1 MNSSD
6 GAALSAPP
14 KASALQP
21 LVNRSRSQSG
31 ASKYSG
37 GDTSNVVD
45 DGDDDLEFTPFFSD
59 DGKAPW
65 EDGAAMA
72 ILPPFEDDGLGHDS
86 NSMTPPPV
94 QSANTT
100 QSNSKGLALLSKLRQ
115 GRTAA
120 SSDEIDDNNLTASAE
135 GKATDKTKKG
145 SKKADKSEDDW
156 FLTDKEITAKSQQEK
171 LKSTLIDEGDNE
183 HLVWMRQWVQ
193 SLPKVPP
200 TNEFVTFHFNVDAI
214 MKAMAV

>member
-37 GDTSNVVD
+37 GDTSNAVD

-72 ILPPFEDDGLGHDS
+72 ILPPFEGDGLGHDS
-86 NSMTPPPV
+86 NSMTPPP
-94 QSANTT
+94 
-100 QSNSKGLALLSKLRQ
+100 
-115 GRTAA
+115 
-120 SSDEIDDNNLTASAE
+120 
-135 GKATDKTKKG
+135 
-145 SKKADKSEDDW
+145 
-156 FLTDKEITAKSQQEK
+156 
-171 LKSTLIDEGDNE
+171 
-183 HLVWMRQWVQ
+183 
-193 SLPKVPP
+193 
-200 TNEFVTFHFNVDAI
+200 
-214 MKAMAV
+214 